1 MKKFKF
7 GIITAMSILLLS
19 CNNSN
24 NVAEEEG
31 GIQIVPELKELGKLN
46 TLLFQYDDAGQ
57 KLGDCIAVKSKK
69 KWGLINHNGDTII
82 DFKYDAIERMPDT
95 EYWSIKIKNTEN
107 SQYSNHYDV
116 GIADSN
122 GKILIKPIK
131 GKENCKVIGDG
142 LYVVDNGSV
151 QVLIDDKGEEIVI
164 GDEDGY
170 DFTLKAITRV
180 ADNIYMVSNMD
191 DLWFRMTY
199 KKDADPQFLIDS
211 VAYYEVLP
219 TKDYCFVKNEEGKWG
234 AIDKQGNVIAPF
246 IYDGTKMLGNE
257 NVFVQNEEGKWGVFN
272 GKSVDA
278 YYDDFY
284 RAIDDYSI
292 AQSGEEY
299 IIVDK
304 QGKELFR
311 NKDLQVHPF
320 YSNGMFIGNHSV
332 YDSKGNAVILLD
344 DTLRAQEQLN
354 NFVIV
359 MNENNRYGIVDNN
372 GKVVVPLTYEM
383 APKIDENAKLI
394 LLTRCERDE
403 EINGKRLVVL
413 LTDIFNTSNG
423 KLTKTNF
430 SIDKFV
436 DGLALAEVEDRHVY
450 VNVDGKTG
458 ILNMEE
464 CLKMLAE
471 KREQSKQQEQDS
483 NLESIKQQLVETI
496 NKENGRE
503 VLSGTYS
510 IHDMAKKEDGTY
522 RAEFYEFGVY
532 ETVTYEIF
540 DIRVDDNNKVTDF
553 DLKVIMIRPTDKK
566 PEGRRI
572 AEEQL
577 IYYQLKLME
586 GNRYNPFK

>member
-1 MKKFKF
+1 
-7 GIITAMSILLLS
+7 
-19 CNNSN
+19 
-24 NVAEEEG
+24 
-31 GIQIVPELKELGKLN
+31 
-46 TLLFQYDDAGQ
+46 
-57 KLGDCIAVKSKK
+57 
-69 KWGLINHNGDTII
+69 
-82 DFKYDAIERMPDT
+82 MPDT
-95 EYWSIKIKNTEN
+95 EYWSIKVKNTEK

-122 GKILIKPIK
+122 GRILIKPIK
-131 GKENCKVIGDG
+131 GKENCKLIGDG
-142 LYVVDNGSV
+142 LYVVDNGSE
-151 QVLIDDKGEEIVI
+151 QALIDDKGEEIVI

-170 DFTLKAITRV
+170 DFPLKAITSV
-180 ADNIYMVSNMD
+180 DDNIYMVSNMD
-191 DLWFRMTY
+191 DTWFRMTY
-199 KKDADPQFLIDS
+199 KKDADPQYLIDS

-234 AIDKQGNVIAPF
+234 AIDKQGNIIVSY
-246 IYDGTKMLGNE
+246 IYSGAKKLGNE

-344 DTLRAQEQLN
+344 DTLRVQEQLN
-354 NFVIV
+354 NYVIV
-359 MNENNRYGIVDNN
+359 MNENNRYGVVDNN
-372 GKVVVPLTYEM
+372 GKVVVPITYEM
-383 APKIDENAKLI
+383 APKIDENTKLI

-403 EINGKRLVVL
+403 EINGKRVVVL
-413 LTDIFNTSNG
+413 LTDIFNTKDG
-423 KLTKTNF
+423 KLIKTKY
-430 SIDKFV
+430 SIDKYI
-436 DGLALAEVEDRHVY
+436 DGLALAEVEGRHIY
-450 VNVDGKTG
+450 VDVDGKTG

-471 KREQSKQQEQDS
+471 KKEQTKQQEQES

-510 IHDMAKKEDGTY
+510 IHDLTKNEDGTY

-532 ETVTYEIF
+532 ETFTYEIF
-540 DIRVDDNNKVTDF
+540 DITVDDNNIVTDF

-566 PEGRRI
+566 PDGGI
-572 AEEQL
+572 KTVEEIVKHQ
-577 IYYQLKLME
+577 IGAVGY
-586 GNRYNPFK
+586 